1 MVALCNDDVTD
12 PATDVDMLGFKLD
25 ETEPVVEPVAGPVTE
40 PLLNLWLILML
51 INLVVMSCHMG
62 LDIRRRVFD

>member
-40 PLLNLWLILML
+40 PFAESVADPLGCDELPHGFGYPT
-51 INLVVMSCHMG
+51 S
-62 LDIRRRVFD
+62 RF